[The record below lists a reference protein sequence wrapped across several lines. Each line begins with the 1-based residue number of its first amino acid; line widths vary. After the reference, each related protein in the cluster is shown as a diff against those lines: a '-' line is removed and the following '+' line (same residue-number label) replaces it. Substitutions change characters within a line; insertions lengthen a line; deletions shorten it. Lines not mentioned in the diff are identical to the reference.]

1 MNTAFEMVVAFAATL
16 AFAVIFNVSR
26 SELAFC
32 GIAGIVS
39 EGVYQLMIGGLVG
52 EPLAILIAAAAV
64 TAVTRSFANL
74 RRMPVTVYLI
84 AGIIPLV
91 PGTGMYKTVYNLIS
105 SDYVRAMN
113 VGAYTLKAAVAIAIG
128 IVIVF
133 ALPNRIFFKRHNVS
147 K

>member
-1 MNTAFEMVVAFAATL
+1 MNSTFEIIVAFVATL
-16 AFAVIFNVSR
+16 AFAVMFNVSR

-39 EGVYQLMIGGLVG
+39 EGVYLMIGGSVG
-52 EPLAILIAAAAV
+52 EPFAILIAAAAV

-74 RRMPVTVYLI
+74 RKMPVTVYLI

-105 SDYVRAMN
+105 SDYVQAMN

-133 ALPNRIFFKRHNVS
+133 ALPNRIFFKRHNSS

>member
-1 MNTAFEMVVAFAATL
+1 MNIAFEMVVAFVATL

-26 SELAFC
+26 SELVFC
-32 GIAGIVS
+32 GVAGIVS
-39 EGVYQLMIGGLVG
+39 EGVYQLMISVSVG

-64 TAVTRSFANL
+64 TAVTRSLANL
-74 RRMPVTVYLI
+74 RKMPVTVYLI

-105 SDYVRAMN
+105 SDYAQAMN

-133 ALPNRIFFKRHNVS
+133 ALPNRIFFKRKNTF